1 MNDSSILSDSELS
14 DNDNVV
20 KNGVSMQHQDKP
32 MPFDDIK
39 PGMWVIVIYEEKFLA
54 KVQHKSTDVPTQLI
68 NVLCLEKPLGI
79 NTPQSFK
86 KSSFDVEKVHRTEI
100 GPYQTQIDK
109 NGKKT
114 HKWLWKY

>member
-54 KVQHKSTDVPTQLI
+54 KVQKCSTSPLMCLPSLSMCSAWKSA
-68 NVLCLEKPLGI
+68 
-79 NTPQSFK
+79 
-86 KSSFDVEKVHRTEI
+86 
-100 GPYQTQIDK
+100 
-109 NGKKT
+109 
-114 HKWLWKY
+114 